1 MRDCLIP
8 FALIHC
14 LLYSTLIG
22 QVETVIPDQPEII
35 VVNTG
40 QLDAFQNLEIGNYA
54 IALEQFDKMLK
65 EKPRYISALIGRAK
79 SLFQLKRYQE
89 AHDAYLKV
97 LKKNAFDVHSLE
109 GLGSSALF
117 LNQTD
122 LALSYFIKAL
132 DLKPDNA
139 RIYHAIAV
147 SQICN
152 SDYLNAAESAKMAS
166 LMYNKKGLEAPYSL
180 IIAYFSYAQMNDK
193 GNMQQV
199 LSYSKKLDFSP
210 EWPLPIIEYI
220 KGEIE
225 APELISMVRSL
236 KEEIEAHT
244 YIGLKLKFDKDYQA
258 SLRHLNWAAKKDD
271 GNVLETLVAKY
282 TLEELKEDISHA
294 LNY

>member
-1 MRDCLIP
+1 MRGYLFT

-22 QVETVIPDQPEII
+22 QVETVIPDQPEVIL
-35 VVNTG
+35 VNTK
-40 QLDAFQNLEIGNYA
+40 QVDAFQNLEVGNYA

-65 EKPRYISALIGRAK
+65 EKPHYISALIGRAK

-152 SDYLNAAESAKMAS
+152 SDYANAAESAKIAS
-166 LMYNKKGLEAPYSL
+166 LMYNKKGFEAPYSL
-180 IIAYFSYAQMNDK
+180 IIAYFSYAQINDSN
-193 GNMQQV
+193 NMQQL
-199 LSYSKKLDFSP
+199 LSYMKKSNFSP
-210 EWPLPIIEYI
+210 TWPSPVIDFIEDKI
-220 KGEIE
+220 K
-225 APELISMVRSL
+225 ASDLITMVRSL

-244 YIGLKLKFDKDYQA
+244 YIGLKFKFDKDYRA
-258 SLRHLNWAAKKDD
+258 SLRHLNWVAKKDD

-282 TLEELKEDISHA
+282 TLEQLKEDISHA

>member
-1 MRDCLIP
+1 MRDCLLP

-22 QVETVIPDQPEII
+22 QVETVIPDQPEVI

-54 IALEQFDKMLK
+54 IALEQFEQLLK
-65 EKPRYISALIGRAK
+65 EKPHYISALIGRAK
-79 SLFQLKRYQE
+79 SLFQLRKFQE

-97 LKKNAFDVHSLE
+97 LEKNASDIHSLE

-122 LALSYFIKAL
+122 LALSYFNKAL

-180 IIAYFSYAQMNDK
+180 IIAYFSYAQMNDRE
-193 GNMQQV
+193 NMQQV

-210 EWPLPIIEYI
+210 EWPLPIIEYM

-225 APELISMVRSL
+225 ASELISIVQSD

-244 YIGLKLKFDKDYQA
+244 YIGLQLQLDGEFQA
-258 SLRHLNWAAKKDD
+258 SKKHLNWVQKSNRNDII
-271 GNVLETLVAKY
+271 ETLIAKHM
-282 TLEELKEDISHA
+282 LEQSEEGISHA
-294 LNY
+294 FHY